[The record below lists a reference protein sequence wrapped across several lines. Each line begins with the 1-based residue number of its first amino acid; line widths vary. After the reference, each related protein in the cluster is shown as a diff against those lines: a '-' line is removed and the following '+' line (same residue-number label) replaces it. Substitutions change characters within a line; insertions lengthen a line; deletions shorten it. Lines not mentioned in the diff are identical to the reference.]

1 MKRTFYLAAALLL
14 CLALLFAPGLADED
28 APAESTPVPTDAD
41 GETPDGAT
49 TEPEPDVTPEPADV
63 EPTDVEP
70 PDDTPGGNPDSPGNP
85 GDDPGDDPGDPGG
98 NTDNPDAP
106 DAPGGGIDVT
116 AAPADELIDAGSL
129 VVEDVE
135 GDLVDIGGG
144 VTPTPVPTPE
154 PTEEPAEEPSDE
166 PEDDS
171 ALEALEAALERL
183 TGNRHIMY
191 AASDRLQAALT
202 PPAPEP
208 QLINLSGGA
217 DEDAEPDAGPVRS
230 GPLGVAVGSIAV
242 CALGAGASVWDYR
255 RRRGIRRESRRRRRR
270 REFQP

>member
-14 CLALLFAPGLADED
+14 CLALLFAPGLADGD
-28 APAESTPVPTDAD
+28 APSESTPVPTDAD

-70 PDDTPGGNPDSPGNP
+70 PDDTPGDDPGNP
-85 GDDPGDDPGDPGG
+85 GDDP
-98 NTDNPDAP
+98 DNPDAP

-154 PTEEPAEEPSDE
+154 PTEEPEEEPSDE

-208 QLINLSGGA
+208 QLINLYGGA
-217 DEDAEPDAGPVRS
+217 DEDGEPDAGPVRS

>member
-14 CLALLFAPGLADED
+14 CFALLFAPGLADGD
-28 APAESTPVPTDAD
+28 APSESTPVPTDAD

-70 PDDTPGGNPDSPGNP
+70 PDDTPGGNPDSPGDP
-85 GDDPGDDPGDPGG
+85 GNPGDDPGDPGG

-135 GDLVDIGGG
+135 GDLVDVGGG

-183 TGNRHIMY
+183 TGNRRIMY

-208 QLINLSGGA
+208 QLINLYGGA
-217 DEDAEPDAGPVRS
+217 DEDAEPDAGTVRS
-230 GPLGVAVGSIAV
+230 GPLGMAVGSLAV

-255 RRRGIRRESRRRRRR
+255 RRRGIRRVSRRRRRR